1 MGFLQN
7 NENYAWFNQVGAIG
21 GGVAGTISTGL
32 GTGSGA
38 NITSGGGGG
47 GAISTGPAT
56 GVSGPSTSIPTCAS
70 VNNDCGCFYGGCTDP
85 TAQNYDPSAT
95 CSDGSCIAG
104 VMGCTNPSSIGYNSL
119 ATIDD
124 GSCITPVSGCSD
136 PNATNYNAQANV
148 DCNGNL
154 IGGGSISTGPS
165 LPSSGGTG
173 ASMSSGFDGGYSNF
187 NQQGFGGYNDQMW
200 FND

>member
-1 MGFLQN
+1 MGFLTN
-7 NENYAWFNQVGAIG
+7 NENYAWMNQSGNSL
-21 GGVAGTISTGL
+21 STGL
-32 GTGSGA
+32 GVGLGSGSGA
-38 NITSGGGGG
+38 NIGT
-47 GAISTGPAT
+47 
-56 GVSGPSTSIPTCAS
+56 GPSTGTPPPPSINSIPTCAS

-85 TAQNYDPSAT
+85 TAQNYDSNAT

-104 VMGCTNPSSIGYNSL
+104 VMGCTDPNAIGYNSL

-124 GSCITPVSGCSD
+124 GSCIAPVSGCSD

-154 IGGGSISTGPS
+154 ISGGTISTGPS
-165 LPSSGGTG
+165 LPSTGTPPG
-173 ASMSSGFDGGYSNF
+173 NSGFDGGYSNF
-187 NQQGFGGYNDQMW
+187 NQQGFGGYNDKMW